1 MTTSSPVRM
10 AELAQ
15 RTLTK
20 EGGEGF
26 TMEQAILFA
35 YCGDGFRLLATAD
48 DIYEALFLL
57 PHTQNLKDAE
67 QGIGIITTG
76 WASPLGANGQPEGAP
91 SEHPER
97 QRVRLCSCVERDG
110 KMGSALSFERDPDD
124 LVTDEGEA
132 TGSLAEAL
140 YDALIKLVAKN
151 N

>member
-15 RTLTK
+15 RTLTT

-35 YCGDGFRLLATAD
+35 YCADGFRLLATAE
-48 DIYEALFLL
+48 DIYEALENL
-57 PHTQNLKDAE
+57 PLVQSLNEGD

-76 WASPLGANGQPEGAP
+76 WAAPLNENGEAEGAP
-91 SEHPER
+91 SAHPAR
-97 QRVRLCSCVERDG
+97 KRVRLCSCVARGG
-110 KMGSALSFERDPDD
+110 KMGSALVFESEPDD
-124 LVTDEGEA
+124 FVTDEGEA
-132 TGSLAEAL
+132 SGSLANAL
-140 YDALIKLVAKN
+140 LSALNGLIAKN

>member
-15 RTLTK
+15 RTLTM

-35 YCGDGFRLLATAD
+35 YCADGFRLLATAE
-48 DIYEALFLL
+48 DIYEALESL
-57 PHTQNLKDAE
+57 PHIQSLKEDD

-76 WASPLGANGQPEGAP
+76 WAAPLGDNGEVEGAP
-91 SEHPER
+91 SAHPER
-97 QRVRLCSCVERDG
+97 KRVRLCSCVERGG
-110 KMGSALSFERDPDD
+110 KMGSALAFETDPDD
-124 LVTDEGEA
+124 LVTDEGNG
-132 TGSLAEAL
+132 TGSLANAL
-140 YDALIKLVAKN
+140 LSALNALLAKN

>member
-1 MTTSSPVRM
+1 MTTSFPVRM

-57 PHTQNLKDAE
+57 PQTQTLANGE

-76 WASPLGANGQPEGAP
+76 WASPLGADGQPEGAP
-91 SEHPER
+91 SAHPER

-110 KMGSALSFERDPDD
+110 TMGSALAFERDPDD

-132 TGSLAEAL
+132 TGTLAEAL
-140 YDALIKLVAKN
+140 LDALHALLAKSN
-151 N
+151 